1 MFGKVG
7 IMFCLLLSIAAFQV
21 DAGAENLPP
30 AAHWIPR
37 DAVIYMELSQPK
49 ALLDA
54 FANDKALEALKA
66 LPVYQGLKS
75 SPKFE
80 EFLAAVNLFEVSL
93 DTDWRTG
100 LAGLTGG
107 GITFAVCPDEAVLMI
122 IDAQDE
128 QMLQRLHELL
138 LAWSRSEAENQGQPN
153 RVAGTEYDGVKG
165 WTFNGKEVHAIIGK
179 RVIIANSPEALKTM
193 LQMRDKGKDAALAS
207 RADYQAAKKAVGADA
222 AGMVLM
228 NMEVVKQIPDISKML
243 AQGKTN
249 PLAALLFAGITETI
263 RNSKSLAL
271 GLHVKQGKLVLQAHL
286 DGRGVDPTGPAGFA
300 VPGKTG
306 QGVMPN
312 LSVPRS
318 IAAFSLYRDLH
329 RFYASKDELFGERTS
344 GLIFFENM
352 MGIFF
357 SGRDLTDEVLAET
370 TPDVRLVIARQE
382 YDSEKS
388 TPATQMPAFALILH
402 LRDGEEFDEVAEE
415 AWQKAVGL
423 INFTRGQQA
432 MPGLIIDRPVHNGT
446 KFTVAYFSTA
456 GLEQTTQL
464 DTRFNFRPA
473 LVVTGDYLILSSTD
487 GLARDLIDAVKRE
500 ADASTGPLVGIHTI
514 AELNGAELA
523 AILQAN
529 HKAMV
534 DQNMVKEG
542 NSRQAAEA
550 ATDLLITLAG
560 LINHVEL
567 TVGAENKLAEARLE
581 IRPNLQ

>member
-7 IMFCLLLSIAAFQV
+7 ILFCLLLSIVVFQV

-30 AAHWIPR
+30 AAHWVPR

-54 FANDKALEALKA
+54 FANDKACETITA
-66 LPVYQGLKS
+66 LPVYQKLQLN
-75 SPKFE
+75 PKFA
-80 EFLAAVNLFEVSL
+80 EFLAVVNMLETSL

-100 LAGLTGG
+100 LAALAGG
-107 GITFAVCPDEAVLMI
+107 GITFAVCPNEVVLMI
-122 IDAQDE
+122 IDAEDE
-128 QMLQRLHELL
+128 QMLEQLHEVLL
-138 LAWSRSEAENQGQPN
+138 GFARSTAENQGQPD
-153 RVAGTEYDGVKG
+153 RVVGAEYAGVKS
-165 WTFNGKEVHAIIGK
+165 WTFNGKEAHAIIGK
-179 RVIIANSPEALKTM
+179 RFIIANRPEALKTV
-193 LQMRDKGKDAALAS
+193 LEMRGKGTEAALAS
-207 RADYQAAKKAVGADA
+207 RADFQAARKAVGADA

-228 NMEVVKQIPDISKML
+228 NMEIMKHIPDISKML
-243 AQGKTN
+243 AQDKAN
-249 PLAALLFAGITETI
+249 PLTALLFAGITETI

-271 GLHVKQGKLVLQAHL
+271 GLHVQRGKLVLQAHL
-286 DGRGVDPTGPAGFA
+286 DGGRVDPRGSAGFA
-300 VPGKTG
+300 VPDGPG
-306 QGVMPN
+306 QGVMPS
-312 LSVPRS
+312 LSPPRT

-329 RFYASKDELFGERTS
+329 RFYASKDDLFGERTS

-370 TPDVRLVIARQE
+370 TPDVRIVIARQE
-382 YDSEKS
+382 YDSEKG

-402 LRDGEEFDEVAEE
+402 LRNGEEFDEVVEE

-456 GLEQTTQL
+456 GLEQTTEL

-473 LVVTGDYLILSSTD
+473 LAVTGDYLILSSTD
-487 GLARDLIDAVKRE
+487 GLARDLIDALKRE
-500 ADASTGPLVGIHTI
+500 ADASTGPLAGIHTL

-529 HKAMV
+529 YKAIV
-534 DQNMVKEG
+534 RQNMVKEG
-542 NSRQAAEA
+542 NTRQAAEGA
-550 ATDLLITLAG
+550 SDLWITLAG
-560 LINHVEL
+560 LIGHVEL
-567 TVGAENKLAEARLE
+567 TVGAENELCEARLE
-581 IRPNLQ
+581 IRTNLQ